1 MNEYLKTVLEQI
13 RCKKARPFIQQELQ
27 EHIEC
32 QIEKNICDGMDY
44 ESAEKEAVKDMG
56 DPIETGILLDRIHKP
71 QIAWKLLFLIVLLSV
86 VGVMT
91 HTMITK
97 QIDGATSSISSQYAI
112 HVVVGIIAMLGI
124 YFVDYTLL
132 AKISKLIAVI
142 FMAMCLLT
150 LFFGECVGG
159 ATCWIRIG
167 RWAISIQAL
176 MLFYVPIYGG
186 IIYQYYGTSYR
197 GLIKA
202 IAWLVLPVFLVLQM
216 PSIMSAGLMLIS
228 MLVMLTMA
236 ICNNWFVVH
245 KKKALAFLWGICM
258 VLPFVVFMGIY
269 FRDIL
274 VSYQKEHIRSLIFHS
289 PYDNYMTSTLCSL
302 LETSQWIGSSGKNI
316 SGILPS
322 FNGDYVLM
330 YLSATY
336 GIMVATLVCCV
347 LASMILIIFGIAV
360 KQKNQ
365 LGMVMGCGCGMIFL
379 VSFLINVLQNLGNL
393 PPNMTFLPFLSAG
406 GSYIVV
412 SYGLIGIVLSIY
424 RYKNIYPRHVK
435 LKMTIES

>member
-13 RCKKARPFIQQELQ
+13 RCKKARPYIQQELQ

-44 ESAEKEAVKDMG
+44 ERAEKEAVKDMG

-71 QIAWKLLFLIVLLSV
+71 QIAWKLLFIIVLLSV

-91 HTMITK
+91 HTMITRH
-97 QIDGATSSISSQYAI
+97 IDEATSSISRQYVT
-112 HVVVGIIAMLGI
+112 HVVVGIVVMLGV
-124 YFVDYTLL
+124 YFIDYTLL

-142 FMAMCLLT
+142 FMVVCLLT

-159 ATCWIRIG
+159 MTGWIRIG
-167 RWAISIQAL
+167 RWPISIQAL
-176 MLFYVPIYGG
+176 ILFYVPIYGG
-186 IIYQYYGTSYR
+186 VIYQYYGSSYN

-202 IAWLVLPVFLVLQM
+202 ITWMVLPVFLVLQM
-216 PSIMSAGLMLIS
+216 PSIISAGLMLIS
-228 MLVMLTMA
+228 MLVMLTIA

-245 KKKALAFLWGICM
+245 KRKALGFLWGIFM
-258 VLPFVVFMGIY
+258 VLPFVSFFGIY
-269 FRDIL
+269 FRNIL
-274 VSYQKEHIRSLIFHS
+274 VSHQKEHIHSFIFNS
-289 PYDNYMTSTLCSL
+289 AYDNYLTSTLRSL
-302 LETSQWIGSSGKNI
+302 LETSQWVGSSGEDI

-322 FNGDYVLM
+322 FNGDYVLT

-336 GIMVATLVCCV
+336 GIIIAILICCI
-347 LASMILIIFGIAV
+347 LASMILIIFGMAV

-365 LGMVMGCGCGMIFL
+365 LGMLMGCGCGMIFL
-379 VSFLINVLQNLGNL
+379 GSFLINVLQNLGIL
-393 PPNMTFLPFLSAG
+393 PQTMSFLPFLSAG

-435 LKMTIES
+435 VKMTIES

>member
-1 MNEYLKTVLEQI
+1 
-13 RCKKARPFIQQELQ
+13 
-27 EHIEC
+27 
-32 QIEKNICDGMDY
+32 
-44 ESAEKEAVKDMG
+44 
-56 DPIETGILLDRIHKP
+56 
-71 QIAWKLLFLIVLLSV
+71 
-86 VGVMT
+86 
-91 HTMITK
+91 
-97 QIDGATSSISSQYAI
+97 
-112 HVVVGIIAMLGI
+112 
-124 YFVDYTLL
+124 
-132 AKISKLIAVI
+132 
-142 FMAMCLLT
+142 
-150 LFFGECVGG
+150 
-159 ATCWIRIG
+159 
-167 RWAISIQAL
+167 
-176 MLFYVPIYGG
+176 
-186 IIYQYYGTSYR
+186 
-197 GLIKA
+197 
-202 IAWLVLPVFLVLQM
+202 M
-216 PSIMSAGLMLIS
+216 PSIMSAGLMLIA

-245 KKKALAFLWGICM
+245 KKKALAFLWGIFM

-289 PYDNYMTSTLCSL
+289 PYDNYMTSTLRSL